1 MILNRIGN
9 DLEIQWPV
17 TIDGAEEDLSQLDL
31 TLYVCHNRFKKEMT
45 FTTENNTITFTF
57 FGVDQKVLGTYDLML
72 VLNEDEHG
80 QVICDAKEAFKLY
93 E

>member
-1 MILNRIGN
+1 MILNRIGT
-9 DLEIQWPV
+9 DMTIEWPI
-17 TIDGAEEDLSQLDL
+17 TIDGVEEDLSQLDL
-31 TLYVCHNRFKKEMT
+31 TVYVIHNRFKKEME

-57 FGVDQKVLGTYDLML
+57 AGVDQKVLGTYDLML
-72 VLNEDEHG
+72 VMNEGESG

>member
-1 MILNRIGN
+1 MILNRIGT
-9 DLEIQWPV
+9 DMTIEWPI
-17 TIDGAEEDLSQLDL
+17 TIDGVEEDLSQLDL
-31 TLYVCHNRFKKEMT
+31 TVYVIHNRFKKEME

-57 FGVDQKVLGTYDLML
+57 AGVDQTVLGTYDLML
-72 VLNEDEHG
+72 VMNEGEPG

>member
-1 MILNRIGN
+1 MILNRIGT
-9 DLEIQWPV
+9 DLELQWPV
-17 TIDGAEEDLSQLDL
+17 TIDGEAQDLSQLDL
-31 TLYVCHNRFKKEMT
+31 TVYVIHNRFKKEMD

-57 FGVDQKVLGTYDLML
+57 YGIDQKVLGTYDLQL
-72 VLNEDEHG
+72 VMNEGESG